1 MQHIVFLC
9 LYDILLLDRYL
20 AVNILKYIHMIM
32 RMDMKTYSTAEAAI
46 ALGISKNT
54 LLRWIRERKVR
65 DVKRDRNKWRIFT
78 DSDITRI
85 KKEIERAS
93 K

>member
-1 MQHIVFLC
+1 MQHIVP
-9 LYDILLLDRYL
+9 LYLFCILWLDDHL
-20 AVNILKYIHMIM
+20 SSSIFKYIQMVM
-32 RMDMKTYSTAEAAI
+32 RMDMKNYSTAEAAV

-78 DSDITRI
+78 DSDIARI
-85 KKEIERAS
+85 KKEIEKAS